1 MNNLKTAKMDDH
13 NLLLAL
19 AGIISAFG
27 VKEIWGIIKQKIDI
41 GAKKDEREESLYTK
55 QIEILTNKITQ
66 LETKIELLIEENIQ
80 LRVKVVKMEAR
91 LINSAKKKVNKK
103 IKYWE
108 TKETPDWFQEKIRKN
123 VWSSLEMDFT
133 SKYDIVCIYIYACV
147 YVCMVKNN
155 FDVENMQ
162 GFSFPNFQKIY
173 PPI

>member
-1 MNNLKTAKMDDH
+1 MDKVNSLKMDDH

-91 LINSAKKKVNKK
+91 LINSAKKKVNRK
-103 IKYWE
+103 IKRDE
-108 TKETPDWFQEKIRKN
+108 
-123 VWSSLEMDFT
+123 
-133 SKYDIVCIYIYACV
+133 
-147 YVCMVKNN
+147 
-155 FDVENMQ
+155 EN
-162 GFSFPNFQKIY
+162 
-173 PPI
+173 

>member
-1 MNNLKTAKMDDH
+1 MNNLKLVRMDDH

-27 VKEIWGIIKQKIDI
+27 VKEIWAIVKQKIDI

-91 LINSAKKKVNKK
+91 LINSAKKKVNRKR
-103 IKYWE
+103 
-108 TKETPDWFQEKIRKN
+108 DEK
-123 VWSSLEMDFT
+123 
-133 SKYDIVCIYIYACV
+133 
-147 YVCMVKNN
+147 
-155 FDVENMQ
+155 
-162 GFSFPNFQKIY
+162 G
-173 PPI
+173 

>member
-1 MNNLKTAKMDDH
+1 MNNLKSVRMDDH

-55 QIEILTNKITQ
+55 QIEVLTNKITQ

-80 LRVKVVKMEAR
+80 LRVKDVKMEAR

-103 IKYWE
+103 R
-108 TKETPDWFQEKIRKN
+108 DEK
-123 VWSSLEMDFT
+123 
-133 SKYDIVCIYIYACV
+133 
-147 YVCMVKNN
+147 
-155 FDVENMQ
+155 
-162 GFSFPNFQKIY
+162 G
-173 PPI
+173 

>member
-1 MNNLKTAKMDDH
+1 MNNLKSVRMDDH

-91 LINSAKKKVNKK
+91 LINSAKKKVN
-103 IKYWE
+103 
-108 TKETPDWFQEKIRKN
+108 RKN
-123 VWSSLEMDFT
+123 EK
-133 SKYDIVCIYIYACV
+133 SK
-147 YVCMVKNN
+147 
-155 FDVENMQ
+155 
-162 GFSFPNFQKIY
+162 
-173 PPI
+173 